1 MLFLSQS
8 LYSAHP
14 EQGIYINHGTMEKTS
29 YLNYLIEEAR
39 TSGIGTFIIDLEKK
53 TNGYS
58 KNIERVKQSGIK
70 YVARIVV
77 FPDGAKPH
85 QMKSKSYWQQ
95 RYALADAA
103 IKMGAKE
110 IQLDYIRYS
119 SKQPPSSQNKYDVLE
134 VAHFFKDKVAAQK
147 IPLQLDVFGISSLGE
162 VKTIGQSIPVL
173 SKAADVICPMNYPS
187 HWEPYQKYSK
197 QPYETVYN
205 AIQSLRKQ
213 FDNKPL
219 GFKLIPYIELSNYR
233 FPMSH
238 TETLNYIDAQIKAT
252 EHGRADGWYAWS
264 PGNKY
269 NNLFK
274 VLKARESK
282 NPI

>member
-1 MLFLSQS
+1 M
-8 LYSAHP
+8 
-14 EQGIYINHGTMEKTS
+14 T
-29 YLNYLIEEAR
+29 
-39 TSGIGTFIIDLEKK
+39 GIGTFVVDLEKK

-77 FPDGAKPH
+77 FPDGAKPG

-95 RYALADAA
+95 KYQLAEAA

-119 SKQPPSSQNKYDVLE
+119 SKQPPSTQNKYDVLE
-134 VAHFFKDKVAAQK
+134 VAQFFKNKVAAQN

-162 VKTIGQSIPVL
+162 AKTIGQSIPVL
-173 SKAADVICPMNYPS
+173 SKAADAICPMNYPS
-187 HWEPYQKYSK
+187 HWEPYLKYSK

-213 FDNKPL
+213 FNNKPL
-219 GFKLIPYIELSNYR
+219 SFKLIPYIELSNYR
-233 FPMSH
+233 YPMSH
-238 TETLNYIDAQIKAT
+238 AKTLNYIEAQIKAV
-252 EHGRADGWYAWS
+252 EDGRADGWYAWS

-274 VLKARESK
+274 VLKSRQSK